1 MATIHEIIKNNS
13 SSIAAIF
20 STIAVIGG
28 AVIYVESNF
37 ANAKDLKEISENQ
50 QKQLKIQSTQ
60 QRQMTLF
67 QLEYYED
74 KLKKLQDEKRI
85 AIERDKLGP
94 KSPASQARGIYRTP
108 EEIQEDIDDI
118 KKRREYSRKIIEE

>member
-37 ANAKDLKEISENQ
+37 ANAKELKDISENQ
-50 QKQLKIQSTQ
+50 QRQIKIQSTQ
-60 QRQMTLF
+60 QRQMSIF
-67 QLEYYED
+67 QLEYYDD
-74 KLKKLQDEKRI
+74 KIKKLQDDKRV
-85 AIERDKLGP
+85 AIEREKTNKLP
-94 KSPASQARGIYRTP
+94 SRGVYRTP

-118 KKRREYSRKIIEE
+118 KRRREYSRKILEE

>member
-28 AVIYVESNF
+28 SILYVENNF
-37 ANAKDLKEISENQ
+37 ANAKDLKELSESQ

-60 QRQMTLF
+60 QRQMTIF
-67 QLEYYED
+67 QMEYYDD
-74 KLKKLQDEKRI
+74 KIRKLQEEKRI
-85 AIERDKLGP
+85 AEERVRTRAANRAIM
-94 KSPASQARGIYRTP
+94 KSP
-108 EEIQEDIDDI
+108 EEIQEEIEDL
-118 KKRREYSRKIIEE
+118 KKRRDIVRKTLAE

>member
-1 MATIHEIIKNNS
+1 MATVHEIIKNNS

-28 AVIYVESNF
+28 AVLYVENNF
-37 ANAKDLKEISENQ
+37 ANAKDLKELTENQ

-67 QLEYYED
+67 QSEYYDD
-74 KLKKLQDEKRI
+74 KIRKLQEEKRI
-85 AIERDKLGP
+85 AEERVRTRATNRAIM
-94 KSPASQARGIYRTP
+94 KSP
-108 EEIQEDIDDI
+108 EEIQEEIDDL
-118 KKRREYSRKIIEE
+118 KKRREIVRKALAE

>member
-28 AVIYVESNF
+28 SILYVENNF
-37 ANAKDLKEISENQ
+37 ANAKDLKELSESQ

-60 QRQMTLF
+60 QRQMTIF
-67 QLEYYED
+67 QMEYYDD
-74 KLKKLQDEKRI
+74 KIRKLQEEKRI
-85 AIERDKLGP
+85 AEERVRTRAANRAIM
-94 KSPASQARGIYRTP
+94 KSPDEVQ
-108 EEIQEDIDDI
+108 EEIEDL
-118 KKRREYSRKIIEE
+118 KRRRDIVRKTLAE